1 MCKPDIYVCDTELL
15 ISPVVDRTTPRVQ
28 STNRISKREKPSGT
42 DGPVTVKVVSPEE
55 MERLW
60 K

>member
-15 ISPVVDRTTPRVQ
+15 ISPVVDRTVPKTRAINRV
-28 STNRISKREKPSGT
+28 TKRDKPSGT